1 MVDRKLI
8 LVAPYVWRSADKRQK
23 WRDLEAYLR
32 KLHSLMNVELLFTA
46 SGFEERKANK
56 RKDK

>member
-23 WRDLEAYLR
+23 WREHEANMR
-32 KLHSLMNVELLFTA
+32 KLQSLMKEELLFTA
-46 SGFEERKANK
+46 SGFEEWKANK